1 MRPMKRKQYTRP
13 NAEVI
18 RLNLTG
24 SYLANDKALNTNS
37 APEGGGD
44 NFEVGAKGGVFDDES
59 DDKFFFEKDDSS
71 Y

>member
-1 MRPMKRKQYTRP
+1 M
-13 NAEVI
+13 I